1 MYVWYEVDVMLL
13 MAYIYLPTMVTA
25 RITNN
30 TPLLGVRHS
39 LITYI
44 NGLSVLPL
52 LTVYCQFLQPV
63 PETGQ
68 AVIGG
73 AAVQSL
79 QGHKQTRGGPW
90 PPPRPYRLRHL
101 RPCGTELCQL
111 TAVGQS
117 CVS

>member
-30 TPLLGVRHS
+30 TPLLCVRHS
-39 LITYI
+39 LSTYI
-44 NGLSVLPL
+44 NGMSVLPL
-52 LTVYCQFLQPV
+52 LTVYIQYLQPV

-68 AVIGG
+68 ADLGG
-73 AAVQSL
+73 SAVQPL
-79 QGHKQTRGGPW
+79 QGHRQARGGP
-90 PPPRPYRLRHL
+90 PLRPLRLRHL